1 MSSLPDQ
8 EQIQQLQSQIDELQA
23 RTAYFED
30 TLQQLNDVVSKQ
42 DEEIRELHK
51 IIQILNGRIKNLPE
65 GDGEK
70 HSLRDEI
77 PPHY

>member
-1 MSSLPDQ
+1 MSLQTDQ
-8 EQIQQLQSQIDELQA
+8 KHIQQLQYQIDDLQA
-23 RTAYFED
+23 RAAYHED
-30 TLQQLNDVVSKQ
+30 TLQQLNDVVSRQ

-51 IIQILNGRIKNLPE
+51 LIQILHGRIRNLPE
-65 GDGEK
+65 SDGEK